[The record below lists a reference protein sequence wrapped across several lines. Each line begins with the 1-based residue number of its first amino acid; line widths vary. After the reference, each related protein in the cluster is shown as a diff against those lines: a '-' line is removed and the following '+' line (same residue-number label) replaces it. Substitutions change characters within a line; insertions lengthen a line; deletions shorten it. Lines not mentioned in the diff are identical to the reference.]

1 MLAALVALLIFVATS
16 CLAALAM
23 VLPTHRGLDGLLA
36 VTSLSIGVLAGAG
49 AFWQV
54 RRRERPGQTSR
65 RPLSPWGWAVGTAFA
80 LFALRSFC
88 WLVYSDG
95 KQLAIGSQDNLGDI
109 SLHMQLAQYFANGAA
124 WWPAHP
130 EAAGFSLRYYPG
142 VDLFHSLLLL
152 VGADTLHVLVWMGL
166 VGSAAAA
173 FALFRWGG
181 SFAVAGFLFSGGLAG
196 FQFFRAFQV
205 ADYQHP
211 LAWKSL
217 PLTIFVTQRPF
228 LFALPAGL
236 LLLIHWRAKFFAQP
250 PLAPPAAPGN
260 QATAFAPPPLPTG
273 PGVLPFW
280 VEALLYA
287 TMPVFHLFAFV
298 FLSLLLGWWFIVYF
312 GRTPLRWHLLKLVGV
327 ALVPATIQLAL
338 MTGNGHAAAGGVVHL
353 QWAWMNHDS
362 DPAKNLSFVGFWLWN
377 FGLFALL
384 APALWGRCAWD
395 LVRAVLHGL
404 PRAGHDREEDAD
416 AAFVLPAG
424 IIFVL
429 ASVVMF
435 ASWDWDNT
443 KVMIWSYLAFLPFL
457 WRRWVRPLATPVRW
471 AVCAL
476 LFFSGAV
483 SLAGGLSQRHI
494 GYSLIERSEL
504 DGVVVATDPLP
515 VAGRFAAAPDYNHPL
530 VYCGRA
536 LAVGYEGHLASQS
549 IDYKTMADSLDA
561 LMLGELDWTRA
572 AGTLGVRYLF
582 WGPREEKKWPASTKP
597 WERQSPPLA
606 QGGWG
611 KIYDL
616 GAVAGK

>member
-1 MLAALVALLIFVATS
+1 MLPALAALLVFVASSSLAALV
-16 CLAALAM
+16 M
-23 VLPTHRGLDGLLA
+23 VLPLHHGLDGLLA
-36 VTSLSIGVLAGAG
+36 VASLGVGAAIGTG
-49 AFWQV
+49 AFWHV
-54 RRRERPGQTSR
+54 RRLERSNEVAR
-65 RPLSPWGWAVGTAFA
+65 RRLLSPWGWAVGTAFA

-109 SLHMQLAQYFANGAA
+109 SLHLQLAQYFANGAA

-152 VGADTLHVLVWMGL
+152 VGADTLHVVVWMGL
-166 VGSAAAA
+166 VGSAAALV
-173 FALFRWGG
+173 ALFRWGG
-181 SFAVAGFLFSGGLAG
+181 SFTVAGFLFSGGLAG
-196 FQFFRAFQV
+196 FQFFRRFQV
-205 ADYQHP
+205 DDYQHA

-236 LLLIHWRAKFFAQP
+236 LLLIHWRAKFFSDP
-250 PLAPPAAPGN
+250 PLAVHPTPLNAAADPPRL
-260 QATAFAPPPLPTG
+260 QMG

-287 TMPVFHLFAFV
+287 AMPVFHLFAFA
-298 FLSLLLGWWFIVYF
+298 FLSLLLGWWFVVYF

-327 ALVPATIQLAL
+327 ALVPATVLLAL
-338 MTGNGHAAAGGVVHL
+338 MTGNGNAARGGVVHL
-353 QWAWMNHDS
+353 QWAWMNHDGLN
-362 DPAKNLSFVGFWLWN
+362 PVRHQSFAGFWLLN

-395 LVRAVLHGL
+395 LVRATRDHL
-404 PRAGHDREEDAD
+404 PRAGHSHAEDAD

-443 KVMIWSYLAFLPFL
+443 KLMIWSYLAFLPFL
-457 WRRWVRPLATPVRW
+457 WRRWVRPLAAPIRW
-471 AVCAL
+471 PACAL

-483 SLAGGLSQRHI
+483 CLAGGLSKRHV
-494 GYSLIERSEL
+494 GYPLIPRSEL
-504 DGVVVATDPLP
+504 DGVVVATDALP

-536 LAVGYEGHLASQS
+536 MALGYEGHLVSQS
-549 IDYKTMADSLDA
+549 IDYKGLADNLDA
-561 LMLGELDWTRA
+561 LMLGELDWTQA
-572 AGTLGVRYLF
+572 AEKLGVRYLF

-597 WERQSPPLA
+597 WERQGPPLKA
-606 QGGWG
+606 GDWG